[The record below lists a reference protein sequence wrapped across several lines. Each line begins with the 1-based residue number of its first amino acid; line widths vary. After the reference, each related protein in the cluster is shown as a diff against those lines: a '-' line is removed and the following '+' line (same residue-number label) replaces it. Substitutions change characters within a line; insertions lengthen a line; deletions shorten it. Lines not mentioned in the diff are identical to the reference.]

1 MVKYHD
7 AKITVIQTDID
18 ENNEKYKFEVCSITK
33 LQEDGLFH
41 FDGTDLESF
50 IGGEEPDLQT
60 YEIEL
65 RNRTTQV
72 RACKEE
78 NGVFCTG
85 RKCNTRIQGKHI
97 KFGFKISNLI
107 LAIFDEVKNP
117 CFPNQTTCSR
127 FEPVREEIP
136 YKFEEIQKYKDNL
149 HRNWQKCILL
159 TSQRLTSK
167 SDLVSSCHYEQG
179 SHKPSD
185 PPKEYWE
192 SFTIVPDI
200 DWIEN
205 ESSPKVCT
213 IVNSFSYC
221 ETELIQGELLELK

>member
-33 LQEDGLFH
+33 LQEEGLFH

-97 KFGFKISNLI
+97 KFGSKISNL
-107 LAIFDEVKNP
+107 N
-117 CFPNQTTCSR
+117 
-127 FEPVREEIP
+127 
-136 YKFEEIQKYKDNL
+136 
-149 HRNWQKCILL
+149 
-159 TSQRLTSK
+159 
-167 SDLVSSCHYEQG
+167 
-179 SHKPSD
+179 
-185 PPKEYWE
+185 
-192 SFTIVPDI
+192 
-200 DWIEN
+200 
-205 ESSPKVCT
+205 
-213 IVNSFSYC
+213 FSY
-221 ETELIQGELLELK
+221 I